1 MATRSKTTSNKRK
14 NSGSKTVV
22 VPEDMQ
28 NKEIEFRL
36 TQLKENPDGSV
47 DCKLDMNEYTHAK
60 LVEMAVIG
68 LIKMGIAAEQKKKP
82 WYKRWFTFKTNCTG
96 NCNQGRNCDC
106 K

>member
-1 MATRSKTTSNKRK
+1 MNTKSKRK
-14 NSGSKTVV
+14 SSGSKTAV
-22 VPEDMQ
+22 VPEEMQ

-68 LIKMGIAAEQKKKP
+68 LIKMGIASEQKQLP
-82 WYKRWFTFKTNCTG
+82 WYKRIFK
-96 NCNQGRNCDC
+96 